1 MSEETAKERKEARQ
15 ERAREQT
22 REVVGKAGDFL
33 THIYDDVKIG
43 GNVDQTYLDAFDWLM
58 ANQDMNL
65 KEFSDDIDSFLID
78 NIDKPIG
85 EFFESTGKKIVEQ
98 FRKDEDGRFGW
109 EKSLVKAFK
118 DFGASFLQRVKDKNL
133 GPDLAAG
140 AAEFENELDTRINN
154 LQALINSATPD
165 EVSELPAWQLELD
178 TLRGRLVTMPDSG
191 DVEELATWMAGTDA
205 MPDGLRVTDTFSV
218 RGEEK
223 EILEKAIENTE
234 AEGPRLGD
242 VNPERLAANLKKEG
256 EAAAKKRQGSGRTVN
271 PADAAILGTAPES
284 DLGSKERELLDSYGT
299 GREEKRQQERD
310 RASLAD
316 RMRRERDP
324 GYQVDPNYE
333 GELPFTGTDIE
344 GNTDRSEDDDTGG
357 SGGSNQTDGTTR
369 GSELTSAAMEYIS
382 ENFGSVEFFR
392 KFHGDKMWIDTDG
405 DGTLDTNVI
414 DKIIIDEEENPDVIW
429 GLFQKTQWFQENGP
443 TARQFQMDWAKAA
456 GSLATDWSPSFN
468 PNAGINEQWNMN
480 AGMKELLD
488 DTYDGLVLEANRL
501 GINTDKTETKNAIM
515 QMAYNA
521 KQLNMTEYELK
532 NEFLINT
539 NLAFNPTA
547 VQGSSTFNAIKQKI
561 KQDASVY
568 MLKLDDTSINDF
580 ANKIYLGKTTYEG
593 LNAMHAQKASEDN
606 PALKS
611 LIDQGYTPS
620 AYFSSYGNVAS
631 NLLGRPIDFMGTDNK
646 MFGALTNT
654 MIGENNLGRPMTR
667 GEFERYVRATPE
679 WDTSENARDEAYGTV
694 GTLLSSFGIKV

>member
-1 MSEETAKERKEARQ
+1 MSEKTAKERKEARQ

-22 REVVGKAGDFL
+22 KEVVGKAGDFL
-33 THIYDDVKIG
+33 TQIYDDVKIG
-43 GNVDQTYLDAFDWLM
+43 GNVDQAYLDAFDWLM

-178 TLRGRLVTMPDSG
+178 TLRGRLATMPDSG

-299 GREEKRQQERD
+299 SREEKRQQEID

-324 GYQVDPNYE
+324 SYQADPNYE
-333 GELPFTGTDIE
+333 GELPFAGTDIE
-344 GNTDRSEDDDTGG
+344 GNPDTSGDGDTGDN
-357 SGGSNQTDGTTR
+357 SQTDGTTR
-369 GSELTSAAMEYIS
+369 GSELTPAAMEYIN
-382 ENFGSVEFFR
+382 ENFGSVEFFQ

-414 DKIIIDEEENPDVIW
+414 QKIITDEEENPDVIW

-468 PNAGINEQWNMN
+468 PNAGIGQEWNMN
-480 AGMKELLD
+480 AGMSELLD
-488 DTYDGLVLEANRL
+488 DTYDSLILEAERI
-501 GINTDKTETKNAIM
+501 GINTDEVGTKNSIM

-521 KQLNMTEYELK
+521 KQLNMSDYELK
-532 NEFLINT
+532 NEFITNV
-539 NLAFNPTA
+539 NLAFDPNA
-547 VQGSSTFNAIKQKI
+547 VKNSGTFGAIRNKLKSNA
-561 KQDASVY
+561 ATY
-568 MLKLDDTSINDF
+568 MIKLDDASLDQF
-580 ANKIYLGKTTYEG
+580 AQDIYLGKGTYDG
-593 LNAMHAQKASEDN
+593 LNANFAQQAREEN
-606 PALKS
+606 PAIAS

-631 NLLGRPIDFMGTDNK
+631 NLLGRPIDFMGGDSK
-646 MFGALTNT
+646 MFSALTNT